1 MLNTRSGHV
10 KSLMSYCSQSQRV
23 DKGLLVRNSFFLFLP
38 PLLHV
43 KHVLPLFVGSMMF
56 IFFVFFCVVLLC
68 FFTLLVP
75 CCDVH
80 QDFRIKMM
88 FGSSLPPVVCR
99 KAHVLFTLFVSVCA
113 QWCPTHIALYFCF
126 VFLRLVYPMLSV
138 SLDCPFMIAPLVF
151 SNVYCKCPSNQSLH
165 LHPSNFIYDNLSFTK
180 QNTITVKIRNMNQ
193 YFVDKKSCIE
203 IRKFGIARA
212 YIACCIYLHNK

>member
-1 MLNTRSGHV
+1 
-10 KSLMSYCSQSQRV
+10 
-23 DKGLLVRNSFFLFLP
+23 
-38 PLLHV
+38 
-43 KHVLPLFVGSMMF
+43 
-56 IFFVFFCVVLLC
+56 
-68 FFTLLVP
+68 
-75 CCDVH
+75 
-80 QDFRIKMM
+80 MM

-99 KAHVLFTLFVSVCA
+99 KAHVLYTLFVSVCA
-113 QWCPTHIALYFCF
+113 QWCPTYIALYFCF

-193 YFVDKKSCIE
+193 YFVDTKLHRNQKVWNS
-203 IRKFGIARA
+203 KGIHSLL
-212 YIACCIYLHNK
+212 YIFT